1 MGTFQMPCT
10 LGGAVAAMLSA
21 AAVALLTVLAASAP
35 SSLAFIVWFP
45 GYDEATWASNIKR
58 TIPVKPEDLILK
70 PKPPLVSF
78 DQFI

>member
-21 AAVALLTVLAASAP
+21 AVVLLTILAAPAP
-35 SSLAFIVWFP
+35 SSFAFIVWFP